1 MNKNTI
7 RIFCYL
13 GIIILFVG
21 VIALF
26 PAIFSS
32 HELLFQIIAVVLSV
46 LFTAVVTNTL
56 LTAQSQSEEDKEKN
70 IKIHEGN
77 LRAYSSFTK
86 HMWKVIDDE
95 RITDEEIINLRT
107 FFFDNLIF
115 HLDKSQ
121 LYSIQTALK
130 QLYDDLLKLDEK
142 GSGTKKAAQR
152 DLYIKFSTQVA
163 NCLKDAINPNK
174 EEEKIPWY
182 KKLFKSKEEKIPD
195 VDIKN
200 LFGLFS
206 SVASFF
212 PGIEET
218 VSVDEEANPEIVDS
232 NMPDSPTPPEVE
244 RAIQRQSWHFSMWDE
259 TQLDFLDKD
268 GRELSLVE
276 YGEYWRTNLVKQV
289 KPGDLVF
296 LFKGNK
302 QYAGAFLATGWRV
315 FEYDEE
321 RNVREIVS
329 EGITKAVVL
338 DADSMPIESVAEQLS
353 KHDFYNCFLDPN
365 STSCANIIV
374 EPVSYIREGVPNPN
388 TTYRKTISRYYGP
401 YAAKLLQVFADS
413 EKDPEKKKRINQI
426 FE

>member
-1 MNKNTI
+1 MNKNI
-7 RIFCYL
+7 VRIFIYL
-13 GIIILFVG
+13 GVIILFVG
-21 VIALF
+21 MIALF

-77 LRAYSSFTK
+77 IRAYSSFTK

-95 RITDEEIINLRT
+95 KITENEIIGLRT

-121 LYSIQTALK
+121 LSNIQIALK
-130 QLYDDLLKLDEK
+130 QLYSGLLDLDEK
-142 GSGTKKAAQR
+142 GSVTKKAAQR
-152 DLYIKFSTQVA
+152 DLYIKFATQVA

-174 EEEKIPWY
+174 IDERKSWQKLSKTKEK
-182 KKLFKSKEEKIPD
+182 EIPD
-195 VDIKN
+195 VDIKD
-200 LFGLFS
+200 LFGSFS

-218 VSVDEEANPEIVDS
+218 TAEAETTKTEQIDNTAPA
-232 NMPDSPTPPEVE
+232 VE
-244 RAIQRQSWHFSMWDE
+244 TTLNSEKTIQRQSWHFSMWDY

-338 DADSMPIESVAEQLS
+338 DADSLPIESVAEQLS
-353 KHDFYNCFLDPN
+353 KHDFYKCFLDPN

-401 YAAKLLQVFADS
+401 YAAKLLQVFADN
-413 EKDPEKKKRINQI
+413 EKDPEKKRKINQL